1 MLSKVRQGR
10 ASISKVH
17 SRLRQLT
24 EDAERASQEQLPSVA
39 SSESGEFLTEE
50 DRQRRQVQAGI
61 SVLERTSQSIQR

>member
-17 SRLRQLT
+17 SRLR
-24 EDAERASQEQLPSVA
+24 R
-39 SSESGEFLTEE
+39 LTEE
-50 DRQRRQVQAGI
+50 AEREPTESSAAAAVMAAPTDEEMNRRQVQAGL